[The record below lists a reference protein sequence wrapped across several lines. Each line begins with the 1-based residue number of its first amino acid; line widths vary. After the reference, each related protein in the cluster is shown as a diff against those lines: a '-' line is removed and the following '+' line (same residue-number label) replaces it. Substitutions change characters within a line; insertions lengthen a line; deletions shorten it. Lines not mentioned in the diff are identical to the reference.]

1 MRFAP
6 QTLPRAAFF
15 FLAVLGVAL
24 TGPSRGAHADPLA
37 SCFDFAEDQTGAAQS
52 PACAPFIFPQ
62 GEAER
67 LLDSTELR
75 ELRSGFYLIADA
87 DTWAGLSKAEI
98 WRTLSAVTSAVL
110 GVREVSADIYF
121 IVTPASREE
130 SARLLQGDYPEE
142 RLIATALHDAVESG
156 KLSDDDVPAGHF
168 ARSYRLS
175 VR

>member
-15 FLAVLGVAL
+15 FFAALSVAL
-24 TGPSRGAHADPLA
+24 TGPGRGAHADPLT
-37 SCFDFAEDQTGAAQS
+37 SCFDFAEDQTGTAQS
-52 PACAPFIFPQ
+52 PACAPFIFPES
-62 GEAER
+62 EAKR

-75 ELRSGFYLIADA
+75 ELRSGFYLIADE

-142 RLIATALHDAVESG
+142 RLIATALHDASASA
-156 KLSDDDVPAGHF
+156 KLGEDDVPAGHF
-168 ARSYRLS
+168 ARSYSLS
-175 VR
+175 VN